1 MNTIIFKNYFL
12 SKNLYWLIGVG
23 IILNTIILLE
33 TKISTSSYMTL
44 SSFIFGFGSFFL
56 FYINKLEPHYIK
68 FNNNEFTIDFI
79 NKAIFKNKPKTY
91 NKNEITTSLK
101 NGILILSNNSINQAI
116 IREKAL
122 SEVDWNFVK
131 EYFQIT

>member
-12 SKNLYWLIGVG
+12 SKNLYWLFGIG
-23 IILNTIILLE
+23 IIVNTIILLE
-33 TKISTSSYMTL
+33 TKISTSSFMTL

-56 FYINKLEPHYIK
+56 FYINKLEPHFIK
-68 FNNNEFTIDFI
+68 FNNDEFTVDFF

-91 NKNEITTSLK
+91 NKEKITTSLK
-101 NGILILSNNSINQAI
+101 NGVLILSNNSTSQAI

-122 SEVDWNFVK
+122 SAEDWKYVK
-131 EYFQIT
+131 EYFQIK